1 MPPPSPPHSRPNPT
15 RHCVKRERG
24 SNYIE
29 YTMKGAVYVTPSTK
43 VIPSLSFNYVSTY
56 YLYQCAHSTQL
67 GQVFFFPS
75 K

>member
-1 MPPPSPPHSRPNPT
+1 MPPPSPPPSPPHSRPNPT

-43 VIPSLSFNYVSTY
+43 VIPSLSFNYVGKYLSTTY
-56 YLYQCAHSTQL
+56 TSVHIQHS
-67 GQVFFFPS
+67 
-75 K
+75 